1 MKILSHS
8 QKYSVEEIATELGF
22 STKLENGIR
31 NNFGDP
37 ISINE
42 LKLITRRD
50 FTACKYFG
58 MKSWRQFKESI
69 SALYPSKRA
78 VTFIKQSSMNS
89 VIVEIDTSK
98 PFRDVILGLATILKN
113 SS

>member
-1 MKILSHS
+1 MKTLSQS
-8 QKYSVEEIATELGF
+8 QKYSVREIATELGY

-42 LKLITRRD
+42 LKLITQRD

-58 MKSWRQFKESI
+58 MKSWRQFKESL
-69 SALYPSKRA
+69 SSFYSSKSA
-78 VTFIKQSSMNS
+78 VTFINQPRMGSI
-89 VIVEIDTSK
+89 IVEIDTTK
-98 PFRDVILGLATILKN
+98 PFKEVIQGLAKILHGKI
-113 SS
+113 